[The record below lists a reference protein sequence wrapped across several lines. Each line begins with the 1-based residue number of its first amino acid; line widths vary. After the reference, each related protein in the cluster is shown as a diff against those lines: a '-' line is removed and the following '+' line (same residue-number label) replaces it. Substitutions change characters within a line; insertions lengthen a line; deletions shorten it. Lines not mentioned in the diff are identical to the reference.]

1 MLYSYLWNSFCHCAS
16 LIAFHGITCLLTTVQ
31 RKKNKKPTQVPCFN
45 EPNYDTIRIHML
57 QNISSVNSSMIGFVA
72 TVRSCKQAT
81 WCLIDIIQS
90 VHLTDREDMLYIF
103 SSLLVHN
110 FLPSFVGKNF
120 FQWFIPFMCLYRV
133 PVTMMS
139 SLRWSWMVCLKWFS
153 IWSYHIWGNMVLFD
167 VLKYDQMLGM
177 YEILIPQLH
186 GGYAVW

>member
-1 MLYSYLWNSFCHCAS
+1 MSCIPCKCQLCDLLSSARGRLYICSFNPGKKKLELIICQCSNSLRVNIRIIAFKFGCTDMLYSYLWNSFCHCAS

-120 FQWFIPFMCLYRV
+120 FQ
-133 PVTMMS
+133 
-139 SLRWSWMVCLKWFS
+139 
-153 IWSYHIWGNMVLFD
+153 
-167 VLKYDQMLGM
+167 
-177 YEILIPQLH
+177 
-186 GGYAVW
+186 